1 MQRDSKWQPEQS
13 QAGCGSRDFRTCQK
27 IQPRGRTR
35 RSAECAEKS
44 VGGCFARFSGLT
56 MTAKLTD
63 SRDAMRQPRTRTSLK
78 LTNTRPPACG
88 RPELCLG
95 GEGGEGITGTGWG

>member
-13 QAGCGSRDFRTCQK
+13 QAGCGSRDVRTCQK
-27 IQPRGRTR
+27 IQPGGRTG

-44 VGGCFARFSGLT
+44 VGRCFTRFSGLT

-88 RPELCLG
+88 RPKLNCGRKREKS
-95 GEGGEGITGTGWG
+95 IT